1 MIIDFNENWI
11 FFDKSKKP
19 ISICLPHDA
28 MISEP
33 RDATCINSKQ
43 SGYFPGGKYTYVKN
57 FIIPDT
63 YISKVVELLFEG
75 VYQNCKIYVNEK
87 FAVAHKYGLRGFS
100 LSELCRGNSNPEV

>member
-43 SGYFPGGKYTYVKN
+43 SGYG
-57 FIIPDT
+57 D
-63 YISKVVELLFEG
+63 
-75 VYQNCKIYVNEK
+75 
-87 FAVAHKYGLRGFS
+87 
-100 LSELCRGNSNPEV
+100 